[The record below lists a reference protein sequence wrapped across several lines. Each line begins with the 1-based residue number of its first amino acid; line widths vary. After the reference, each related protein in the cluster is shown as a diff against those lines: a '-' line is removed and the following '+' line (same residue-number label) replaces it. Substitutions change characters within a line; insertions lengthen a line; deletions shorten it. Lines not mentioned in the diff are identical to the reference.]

1 MQGSVMLM
9 IAKFPLIFWG
19 ATETSPAATTRQDGQ
34 GRPFAKTLWNLGA
47 QSFLAGATFSCLSL
61 LCAAVS
67 LPAMS
72 EEVKLLNVSYDPT
85 RELYSDINGLFL
97 ELYKARTG
105 VSVIFEQSHGGSS
118 KQARSVIDGL
128 KADVV
133 TLALA
138 WDIIAIERAGLIKPG
153 WQEKLPY
160 NSSPYTSTV
169 GFLVRKGN
177 PKNIK
182 DWKDLTRPDVQVIV
196 PSPKTSGAGRWAFL
210 ALWGASAKAK
220 THDFSKPL
228 GLKESIA
235 AARSAKDFPVYEN
248 AESRA
253 VIEKFYNN
261 NVPVLD
267 TGARGATV
275 TFAQKQLGD
284 VLLNWENE
292 LWLAQSEFGKDKFD
306 IVYPTNSILGEPPVA
321 VVDEVV
327 DKKGTR
333 QIAEAYL
340 KFLYTSE
347 AQEVVA
353 QLHYRPRDV
362 DALKKF
368 SAELPPIPL
377 FTIDEIF
384 GGWPK
389 AHEAFFAEGAL
400 FDQLYK
406 PSK

>member
-1 MQGSVMLM
+1 MMP
-9 IAKFPLIFWG
+9 KFELILQCFAANAVGGKG
-19 ATETSPAATTRQDGQ
+19 ARQFRVGVWI
-34 GRPFAKTLWNLGA
+34 F
-47 QSFLAGATFSCLSL
+47 CLSL
-61 LCAAVS
+61 WFAAAS
-67 LPAMS
+67 IPAMS
-72 EEVKLLNVSYDPT
+72 KEAKLLNVSYDPT
-85 RELYSDINGLFL
+85 RELYTEINDLFA
-97 ELYKARTG
+97 ERYKSRTG
-105 VSVIFEQSHGGSS
+105 VSVTFEQSHAGSS

-182 DWKDLTRPDVQVIV
+182 DWTDLIRPDVAVIV
-196 PSPKTSGAGRWAFL
+196 ANPKTSGAGRWAFL
-210 ALWGASAKAK
+210 ALWGAVAGAKS
-220 THDFSKPL
+220 HDLSTL
-228 GLKESIA
+228 EGLKELQA
-235 AARSAKDFPVYEN
+235 AAQTAQDFPVYQN
-248 AESRA
+248 AKARAAIES
-253 VIEKFYNN
+253 FYNH

-292 LWLAQSEFGKDKFD
+292 LWLALDEFGKDKFE
-306 IVYPTNSILGEPPVA
+306 IVYPPSSILGEPPVA

-333 QIAEAYL
+333 DIAEAYL
-340 KFLYTSE
+340 RFLYTSE
-347 AQEVVA
+347 AQETMA

-362 DALKKF
+362 EALKKYR
-368 SAELPPIPL
+368 AELPPFPL
-377 FTIDEIF
+377 FTIDETF
-384 GGWPK
+384 GGWVK

-400 FDQLYK
+400 FDQIYRPAK
-406 PSK
+406 

>member
-1 MQGSVMLM
+1 MIIPGPGKMPRGS
-9 IAKFPLIFWG
+9 
-19 ATETSPAATTRQDGQ
+19 SQSAAGIEKNARILC
-34 GRPFAKTLWNLGA
+34 RR
-47 QSFLAGATFSCLSL
+47 SFLAELGVSCLGL
-61 LCAAVS
+61 LLAAAP
-67 LPAMS
+67 LPAKS

-85 RELYSDINGLFL
+85 RELYTDINGLFA

-105 VSVIFEQSHGGSS
+105 VSVVFEQSHGGSS

-128 KADVV
+128 RADVV

-210 ALWGASAKAK
+210 ALWGVTAKAK
-220 THDFSKPL
+220 THDFSTPL
-228 GLKESIA
+228 GLKESFA
-235 AARSAKDFPVYEN
+235 AARSAKEFPVYTN

-267 TGARGATV
+267 TGARGSTV

-292 LWLAQSEFGKDKFD
+292 LWLAQDEFGKDKFD
-306 IVYPTNSILGEPPVA
+306 IVYPSSSILGEPPVA

-333 QIAEAYL
+333 QVAEAYL

-347 AQEVVA
+347 AQEAVA

-362 DALKKF
+362 DALKKY

-377 FTIDEIF
+377 FTIDETF
-384 GGWPK
+384 GGWVK
-389 AHEAFFAEGAL
+389 AHEAFFADGAL
-400 FDQLYK
+400 FDQIYRPAAK
-406 PSK
+406 